1 MAEIPTTVLV
11 VEDQEDNRRILSVY
25 LEYVGFRVVSAV
37 NGAEG
42 VAAARL
48 ERPSVI
54 VMDISMPVLDG
65 YQALRLMR
73 DDPELAET
81 PVIAL
86 TAHALST
93 DREAVLAAGFDSYL
107 AKPIEPRMVAA
118 EVRRIIALSGDG
130 DGDGDGRGGSHSR

>member
-1 MAEIPTTVLV
+1 MSESPQTVLV

-42 VAAARL
+42 VSAARS

-65 YQALRLMR
+65 YQALRVLR
-73 DDPELAET
+73 DDPELADT

-107 AKPIEPRMVAA
+107 AKPIEPRLVAA
-118 EVRRIIALSGDG
+118 EVKRILALTDG
-130 DGDGDGRGGSHSR
+130 G

>member
-1 MAEIPTTVLV
+1 MSERRETVLV

-25 LEYVGFRVVSAV
+25 LEYVGYRVVSAV

-42 VAAARL
+42 VSAARVH
-48 ERPSVI
+48 RPHVI

-65 YQALRLMR
+65 YQALRLLR
-73 DDPELAET
+73 ADPELSDT

-93 DREAVLAAGFDSYL
+93 DRETVLAAGFDSYL
-107 AKPIEPRMVAA
+107 AKPIEPRLVAA
-118 EVRRIIALSGDG
+118 EVKRIIALSGDG
-130 DGDGDGRGGSHSR
+130 AKPV

>member
-1 MAEIPTTVLV
+1 MSDSRSTVLV

-25 LEYVGFRVVSAV
+25 LDYVGYRVLSAV

-42 VAAARL
+42 IAAARS
-48 ERPSVI
+48 ERPDVI

-65 YQALRLMR
+65 YEALRLLR
-73 DDPELAET
+73 DDPELSST

-107 AKPIEPRMVAA
+107 AKPIEPRLVAA
-118 EVRRIIALSGDG
+118 EVKRILELSGDG
-130 DGDGDGRGGSHSR
+130 AGPT

>member
-1 MAEIPTTVLV
+1 MTRDDMHETRETVLV

-25 LEYVGFRVVSAV
+25 LEYVGYRVVSAV

-42 VAAARL
+42 VATAR
-48 ERPSVI
+48 EQRPSVI

-65 YQALRLMR
+65 YQALRLLR
-73 DDPELAET
+73 EDPELSEI

-107 AKPIEPRMVAA
+107 AKPIEPRLVAA

-130 DGDGDGRGGSHSR
+130 ATPA

>member
-1 MAEIPTTVLV
+1 MTRDDMSESRETVLV

-25 LEYVGFRVVSAV
+25 LEYVGYRVVSAV

-42 VAAARL
+42 VAAAR
-48 ERPSVI
+48 EQRPHVI

-65 YQALRLMR
+65 YQALRLLR
-73 DDPELAET
+73 DDPELSEI

-107 AKPIEPRMVAA
+107 AKPIEPRLVAA

-130 DGDGDGRGGSHSR
+130 ATPA

>member
-1 MAEIPTTVLV
+1 MTRDDMHETRETVLV

-25 LEYVGFRVVSAV
+25 LEYVGYRVVSAV

-42 VAAARL
+42 VATAR
-48 ERPSVI
+48 EQRPSVI

-65 YQALRLMR
+65 YQALRLLR
-73 DDPELAET
+73 EDPELSEI

-93 DREAVLAAGFDSYL
+93 DREAALAAGFDSYL
-107 AKPIEPRMVAA
+107 AKPIEPRLVAA

-130 DGDGDGRGGSHSR
+130 ATPA

>member
-1 MAEIPTTVLV
+1 MFSRSPRTILV
-11 VEDQEDNRRILSVY
+11 VEDQEDNRQILSVY
-25 LEYVGFRVVSAV
+25 LEYVGYRVVSAV

-42 VAAARL
+42 VEIARA
-48 ERPSVI
+48 ERPDLI

-65 YQALRLMR
+65 YEALRLIR
-73 DDPELAET
+73 DDADLRDT

-107 AKPIEPRMVAA
+107 AKPIEPRLVVN
-118 EVRRIIALSGDG
+118 EVQRMIGEPEG
-130 DGDGDGRGGSHSR
+130 TT

>member
-1 MAEIPTTVLV
+1 MTRDDMHESRETVLV

-25 LEYVGFRVVSAV
+25 LEYVGYRVVSAV

-42 VAAARL
+42 VATAR
-48 ERPSVI
+48 EQRPNVI

-65 YQALRLMR
+65 YQALRLLR
-73 DDPELAET
+73 EDPELSEI

-107 AKPIEPRMVAA
+107 AKPIEPRLVAA

-130 DGDGDGRGGSHSR
+130 ATPA

>member
-1 MAEIPTTVLV
+1 MSESPQTVLV

-42 VAAARL
+42 VSAARS

-65 YQALRLMR
+65 YQALRVLR
-73 DDPELAET
+73 DDPELANT

-107 AKPIEPRMVAA
+107 AKPIEPRLVAA
-118 EVRRIIALSGDG
+118 EVKRILALTDG
-130 DGDGDGRGGSHSR
+130 G

>member
-1 MAEIPTTVLV
+1 MTRDDMHETRETVLV

-25 LEYVGFRVVSAV
+25 LEYVGYRVVSAV

-42 VAAARL
+42 VATAR
-48 ERPSVI
+48 EQRPDVI

-65 YQALRLMR
+65 YQALRLLR
-73 DDPELAET
+73 EDPELGEI

-107 AKPIEPRMVAA
+107 AKPIEPRLVAA

-130 DGDGDGRGGSHSR
+130 ATPA

>member
-1 MAEIPTTVLV
+1 MTRDDMHETRETVLV

-25 LEYVGFRVVSAV
+25 LEYVGYRVVSAV

-42 VAAARL
+42 VATAR
-48 ERPSVI
+48 EQRPNVI

-65 YQALRLMR
+65 YQALRLLR
-73 DDPELAET
+73 EDPELGEI

-107 AKPIEPRMVAA
+107 AKPIEPRLVAA

-130 DGDGDGRGGSHSR
+130 ATPA

>member
-1 MAEIPTTVLV
+1 MSESRETVLV

-42 VAAARL
+42 VAAARQQ
-48 ERPSVI
+48 RPAVI

-65 YQALRLMR
+65 YQALRLLR
-73 DDPELAET
+73 QDPELIDI

-93 DREAVLAAGFDSYL
+93 DREAALAAGFDSYL
-107 AKPIEPRMVAA
+107 AKPVEPRLVAA
-118 EVRRIIALSGDG
+118 EVRRMIALSGDG
-130 DGDGDGRGGSHSR
+130 ATPS

>member
-1 MAEIPTTVLV
+1 MTRDDMHETRETVLV

-25 LEYVGFRVVSAV
+25 LEYVGYRVVSAV

-42 VAAARL
+42 VATAR
-48 ERPSVI
+48 EQRPNVI

-65 YQALRLMR
+65 YQALRLLR
-73 DDPELAET
+73 EDPELSEI

-107 AKPIEPRMVAA
+107 AKPIEPRLVAA

-130 DGDGDGRGGSHSR
+130 ATPA

>member
-1 MAEIPTTVLV
+1 MHESRETVLV

-25 LEYVGFRVVSAV
+25 LEYVGYRVVSAV

-42 VAAARL
+42 VATAR
-48 ERPSVI
+48 EQRPNVI

-65 YQALRLMR
+65 YQALRLLR
-73 DDPELAET
+73 EDPELSEI

-107 AKPIEPRMVAA
+107 AKPIEPRLVAA

-130 DGDGDGRGGSHSR
+130 ATPA

>member
-1 MAEIPTTVLV
+1 MTTGTPRTILV
-11 VEDQEDNRRILSVY
+11 VEDQEDNRQILSVY
-25 LEYVGFRVVSAV
+25 LEYVGYRVVSAV

-42 VAAARL
+42 VEIARL
-48 ERPSVI
+48 ERPDLI

-65 YQALRLMR
+65 YEALRLLR
-73 DDPELAET
+73 DDPELRDT

-107 AKPIEPRMVAA
+107 AKPIEPRLVVN
-118 EVRRIIALSGDG
+118 EVQRMIGEPEGTR
-130 DGDGDGRGGSHSR
+130 

>member
-1 MAEIPTTVLV
+1 MADSAPTVLV

-25 LEYVGFRVVSAV
+25 LEYVGYRVVSAV

-42 VAAARL
+42 VSAARQ
-48 ERPSVI
+48 ERPTVI

-65 YQALRLMR
+65 YQALRLLR
-73 DDPELAET
+73 DDPDLADT

-107 AKPIEPRMVAA
+107 AKPIEPRLVAA
-118 EVRRIIALSGDG
+118 EVKRMISLAQDG
-130 DGDGDGRGGSHSR
+130 H

>member
-1 MAEIPTTVLV
+1 MTRNHMHETRETVLV

-25 LEYVGFRVVSAV
+25 LEYVGYRVVSAV

-42 VAAARL
+42 VATAR
-48 ERPSVI
+48 EQRPNVI

-65 YQALRLMR
+65 YQALRLLR
-73 DDPELAET
+73 EDPELSEI

-107 AKPIEPRMVAA
+107 AKPIEPRLVAA

-130 DGDGDGRGGSHSR
+130 ATPA